1 MTFQFTATH
10 SGLLDFGNFALENTR
25 LFLASNI
32 LTPDRTWEQI
42 LATEAIGYSR
52 PLLTFDS
59 GTIVTNTAVF
69 TATPVEISPDI
80 SISFNAIALVQ
91 NAGETPTKPV
101 ESMLSSNNQITAT
114 NHGLLADDPIMF
126 TGLGILAEPLAVD
139 VMYYVKT
146 VIDPNSFTVTNEPGG
161 STISLTTNSEG
172 LIDMRYGNGNCILFT
187 NIDTTQTILAGQTYS
202 FTIENITFN

>member
-25 LFLASNI
+25 LFLVSNI

-187 NIDTTQTILAGQTYS
+187 NMDTIQTILDGQTYS